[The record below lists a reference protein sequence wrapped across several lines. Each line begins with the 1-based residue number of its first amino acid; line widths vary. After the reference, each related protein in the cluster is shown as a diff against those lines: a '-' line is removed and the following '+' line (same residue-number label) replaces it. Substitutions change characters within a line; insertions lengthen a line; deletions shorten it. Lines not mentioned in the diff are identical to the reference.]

1 LSKRWSYIECVDSDS
16 GVNKMAAISSSTSV
30 GSQAATQ
37 AGWQQLRL
45 QQARQNAARAEQ
57 TAQALAAK
65 AADAQQVA
73 ARADESARSLYVQS
87 EQASSVAG
95 QARQGLAMIR
105 SASEMQNSLSN
116 TVSQVSVRQEVKVT
130 DTQTSPVESPPVV
143 NTSGQVTGVV
153 VNTTA

>member
-1 LSKRWSYIECVDSDS
+1 
-16 GVNKMAAISSSTSV
+16 
-30 GSQAATQ
+30 
-37 AGWQQLRL
+37 L